1 MAKFSFVK
9 PVTETELQ
17 DRIYQEVMEML
28 AHYIAEG
35 ATPEDQN
42 RRGLVIKRRCMAQA
56 YSQNYDALRDFA
68 AEIARGAEWYVI
80 L

>member
-17 DRIYQEVMEML
+17 DGVYQEVMELL
-28 AHYIAEG
+28 AHYIAKG
-35 ATPEDQN
+35 DTPEDQN
-42 RRGLVIKRRCMAQA
+42 RRALVIKRRCMAQA

-68 AEIARGAEWYVI
+68 AEIAGQAE
-80 L
+80 

>member
-17 DRIYQEVMEML
+17 DRIYQELMEML
-28 AHYIAEG
+28 AHYIAKG
-35 ATPEDQN
+35 DTPEDQN
-42 RRGLVIKRRCMAQA
+42 RRALVIKRRCMAQA

-68 AEIARGAEWYVI
+68 AEIASQVE
-80 L
+80 